1 MTPKGV
7 LYLVVCAAGPA
18 PSAASLVEVARSAGW
33 DVCVI
38 LTPRAT
44 NFVDI
49 PLLEQLTEH
58 PVRSDYKR
66 PEDPDA
72 LPKADAIIVFPA
84 TFNTLNKWALGISD
98 TLALGLLCELTGLG
112 LPIVAVP
119 SFRTGG
125 GLDLHPAFKRSMRM
139 LRRYG
144 VHVLYEPET
153 YPPRN
158 HVPAEVILEILHQI
172 VLRKQGRG

>member
-1 MTPKGV
+1 MRGWSCSICCSSRGSCTVGRVGCLRYPHTPSNQ
-7 LYLVVCAAGPA
+7 LCRY
-18 PSAASLVEVARSAGW
+18 
-33 DVCVI
+33 
-38 LTPRAT
+38 
-44 NFVDI
+44 
-49 PLLEQLTEH
+49 PLLEQLTQH

-72 LPKADAIIVFPA
+72 LPKADAVIVFPA

-144 VHVLYEPET
+144 VHVLYEPEI

-158 HVPAEVILEILHQI
+158 HVPAEMILETLHQVI
-172 VLRKQGRG
+172 RRKEEGKKGT